1 MRRFSRR
8 HFLALGAGAVA
19 GVAVLRTGIFETSK
33 AGHSLDALVVDPVDP
48 KATPLIYPGGAT
60 SGSPVTGWSSE
71 LLRQVATSGPADRKM
86 VGLTIDDGWTAQDA
100 VLQVLKARSVKP
112 TFFLTGRAVKNDT
125 SFIARA
131 VDAGCEIGNH
141 TMDHAWLVGQTKDY
155 IKKDLQDFEDMV
167 RAAAPHA
174 STLPFMRPCGGAVD
188 QTVIDAASEAGYRPI
203 LWSASTGDTSASTT
217 AAQMVRNSMDSAR
230 PGSILL
236 MHFSQRAVDSL
247 PAIIDGLRAKGLEP
261 VSLSRLFAPA

>member
-8 HFLALGAGAVA
+8 HFFALGAGAIA
-19 GVAVLRTGIFETSK
+19 GVAALRAGIFESSK
-33 AGHSLDALVVDPVDP
+33 ADHSLDALVVDPADP

-60 SGSPVTGWSSE
+60 SGSSVTGWSSD

-100 VLQVLKARSVKP
+100 VLQVLEARQVKP
-112 TFFLTGRAVKNDT
+112 TLFLTGRAVKNDP

-155 IKKDLQDFEDMV
+155 IKKDLEDFENMV
-167 RAAAPHA
+167 RTAAPHA
-174 STLPFMRPCGGAVD
+174 TTLPFMRPCGGAVD
-188 QTVIDAASEAGYRPI
+188 QTVIDASAEAGYRPI

-217 AAQMVRNSMDSAR
+217 AAQMVQNAMKATA
-230 PGSILL
+230 GSILL
-236 MHFSQRAVDSL
+236 MHFSQRAVDAL
-247 PAIIDGLRAKGLEP
+247 PAIIDGLRAKGIEP